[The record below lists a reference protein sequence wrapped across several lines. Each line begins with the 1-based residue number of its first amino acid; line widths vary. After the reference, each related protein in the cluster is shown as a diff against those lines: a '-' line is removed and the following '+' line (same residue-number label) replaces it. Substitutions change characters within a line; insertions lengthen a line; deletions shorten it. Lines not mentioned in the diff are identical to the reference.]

1 MECYR
6 HSFSCL
12 QKLITK
18 QTKLVQK
25 SEKKLNVVLGGYV
38 ARQKNLVSRL
48 NELHRDIDMSRINY
62 LCFSKLAAQEQK
74 SWRAVGCSCVVLAAR
89 LKDTKERLKR
99 EKERHTLLQKKY
111 KELLVQIRNCSGVCF
126 SYELGVSFFHHR
138 VLFASKASL
147 KFHAIRSGCR
157 CLYLGV
163 R

>member
-74 SWRAVGCSCVVLAAR
+74 SWRAVFMCSVGCAIEGYEGEAEEGEGE
-89 LKDTKERLKR
+89 THTIAKE
-99 EKERHTLLQKKY
+99 
-111 KELLVQIRNCSGVCF
+111 VQ
-126 SYELGVSFFHHR
+126 R
-138 VLFASKASL
+138 VASSD
-147 KFHAIRSGCR
+147 S
-157 CLYLGV
+157 
-163 R
+163 